1 MKMELFEKKH
11 KGERLK
17 NKIFQSRDLCLC
29 ALDTNSACTKSVRRN
44 GREMAE
50 RVRYRTKQQELIRDC
65 LEKHSDRFV
74 TAEQCMDCLKAE
86 GIHVGQ
92 TTVYR
97 ALDRLTEENAVIKIP
112 AVDGAGAQ
120 YRYIGE
126 LRPGSPGRLVC
137 LQCGKIIP
145 LECNKLHGFS
155 EHILKEHDFA
165 LDSSHLIFYGCC
177 RECRKFRET
186 QEGLQDRN
194 EDE

>member
-1 MKMELFEKKH
+1 MY
-11 KGERLK
+11 
-17 NKIFQSRDLCLC
+17 
-29 ALDTNSACTKSVRRN
+29 KSVRRN
-44 GREMAE
+44 ERKMAE

-194 EDE
+194 EDK

>member
-1 MKMELFEKKH
+1 M
-11 KGERLK
+11 
-17 NKIFQSRDLCLC
+17 S
-29 ALDTNSACTKSVRRN
+29 
-44 GREMAE
+44 
-50 RVRYRTKQQELIRDC
+50 
-65 LEKHSDRFV
+65 
-74 TAEQCMDCLKAE
+74 
-86 GIHVGQ
+86 
-92 TTVYR
+92 
-97 ALDRLTEENAVIKIP
+97 KIP

>member
-1 MKMELFEKKH
+1 MVHRER
-11 KGERLK
+11 RLK
-17 NKIFQSRDLCLC
+17 NKIFQSRDLCLR
-29 ALDTNSACTKSVRRN
+29 ALDTNSACTKHVRRN
-44 GREMAE
+44 GRKMAE

-145 LECNKLHGFS
+145 LECNKLHGRNRTS
-155 EHILKEHDFA
+155 YKNSPSPAACWDPLVRQK
-165 LDSSHLIFYGCC
+165 LPC
-177 RECRKFRET
+177 RSRQTLR
-186 QEGLQDRN
+186 
-194 EDE
+194 

>member
-1 MKMELFEKKH
+1 
-11 KGERLK
+11 
-17 NKIFQSRDLCLC
+17 
-29 ALDTNSACTKSVRRN
+29 
-44 GREMAE
+44 MAE

-120 YRYIGE
+120 YRY
-126 LRPGSPGRLVC
+126 
-137 LQCGKIIP
+137 
-145 LECNKLHGFS
+145 GFS

>member
-1 MKMELFEKKH
+1 MDIAVREYARMPRRFTGRE
-11 KGERLK
+11 
-17 NKIFQSRDLCLC
+17 RDLCLR
-29 ALDTNSACTKSVRRN
+29 ADTNSICAKSMRRN
-44 GREMAE
+44 EGKMAE

>member
-1 MKMELFEKKH
+1 
-11 KGERLK
+11 
-17 NKIFQSRDLCLC
+17 
-29 ALDTNSACTKSVRRN
+29 
-44 GREMAE
+44 MAE

-120 YRYIGE
+120 YR
-126 LRPGSPGRLVC
+126 
-137 LQCGKIIP
+137 
-145 LECNKLHGFS
+145 
-155 EHILKEHDFA
+155 
-165 LDSSHLIFYGCC
+165 
-177 RECRKFRET
+177 
-186 QEGLQDRN
+186 
-194 EDE
+194 

>member
-1 MKMELFEKKH
+1 
-11 KGERLK
+11 
-17 NKIFQSRDLCLC
+17 
-29 ALDTNSACTKSVRRN
+29 
-44 GREMAE
+44 MAE

-126 LRPGSPGRLVC
+126 LRPAARGGLSACSAGRSFLWNVT
-137 LQCGKIIP
+137 
-145 LECNKLHGFS
+145 S
-155 EHILKEHDFA
+155 SMDFP
-165 LDSSHLIFYGCC
+165 SIS
-177 RECRKFRET
+177 
-186 QEGLQDRN
+186 
-194 EDE
+194 

>member
-1 MKMELFEKKH
+1 MIFNFKMNRGGF
-11 KGERLK
+11 GYR
-17 NKIFQSRDLCLC
+17 RAGVC
-29 ALDTNSACTKSVRRN
+29 ADAAVVHR
-44 GREMAE
+44 GRKMAE

-65 LEKHSDRFV
+65 LEKHGDRFV

-137 LQCGKIIP
+137 LRCGKIIP

>member
-1 MKMELFEKKH
+1 MRGCRSGSQGEK
-11 KGERLK
+11 
-17 NKIFQSRDLCLC
+17 
-29 ALDTNSACTKSVRRN
+29 N
-44 GREMAE
+44 GRTCQIQNEA
-50 RVRYRTKQQELIRDC
+50 TGTDPGLS
-65 LEKHSDRFV
+65 EKHSDRFV

-165 LDSSHLIFYGCC
+165 LDSSHLDLLRLLSGVPQIQGNTG
-177 RECRKFRET
+177 RTAGQK
-186 QEGLQDRN
+186 
-194 EDE
+194 

>member
-1 MKMELFEKKH
+1 MK
-11 KGERLK
+11 
-17 NKIFQSRDLCLC
+17 KIIFATGNQD
-29 ALDTNSACTKSVRRN
+29 KM
-44 GREMAE
+44 RE
-50 RVRYRTKQQELIRDC
+50 IREILAD
-65 LEKHSDRFV
+65 
-74 TAEQCMDCLKAE
+74 MDVEVVSMKEA
-86 GIHVGQ
+86 GIHADIVEDGS
-92 TTVYR
+92 TF
-97 ALDRLTEENAVIKIP
+97 EENAVIKIP